1 MSATRSG
8 TETIP
13 NSFLFP
19 IPNIPNIPSIPV
31 GSESQCPTGLGAP
44 SDAVG
49 AEEVSWPGGQ
59 PCVCAQG
66 VSKVPASGGC
76 AALRCVIWR
85 RARKNLSHILFFL
98 ISSDPVGVWDS
109 TRSPCPSLSFRNNL
123 WRKCAQ
129 MDEFRSHHIRCALQ
143 AAPWRKTDDDDK
155 KILFWVVMV
164 DRRVWMLLLSD
175 VV

>member
-59 PCVCAQG
+59 HCVCAQG

-76 AALRCVIWR
+76 AALFGD
-85 RARKNLSHILFFL
+85 ARVKISHTFCFFKSPLILSVFGIQPDPHVHPCLSETTCGENAHRWMSLDHITSGALFKPLHGGKQMMMMMMIKN
-98 ISSDPVGVWDS
+98 PVLG
-109 TRSPCPSLSFRNNL
+109 CNG
-123 WRKCAQ
+123 
-129 MDEFRSHHIRCALQ
+129 
-143 AAPWRKTDDDDK
+143 
-155 KILFWVVMV
+155 
-164 DRRVWMLLLSD
+164 
-175 VV
+175 